1 MSNTV
6 PVPTPGNPSVDPSKL
21 SAEAVIDQLKAM
33 RSQIGGVNPLT
44 AEQRALLKQR
54 LRVQKP
60 PIVNASINVMGVIEI
75 VSQAVGQPLEDVRQ
89 MQIDAVR
96 WDAASDEA
104 RAFLKDLESSNLVRR
119 QRLAFIGTQ
128 AYQIGT
134 QLAKDPANA
143 VLVAHV
149 EEVKR
154 LRSANRRKKA
164 APAPQ
169 TPDSPAPVPPTAP
182 VPAQTTSTQTTPPK
196 A

>member
-6 PVPTPGNPSVDPSKL
+6 PTTTPGNPSMDPSKL
-21 SAEAVIDQLKAM
+21 SPEAVIDQLRAM
-33 RSQIGGVNPLT
+33 RSQIGDVTPLT

-60 PIVNASINVMGVIEI
+60 PIVEASINVMGVIEN
-75 VSQAVGQPLEDVRQ
+75 VSQAIGQPLDDVRL
-89 MQIDAVR
+89 MQTEAIRWEAAADA
-96 WDAASDEA
+96 A
-104 RAFLKDLESSNLVRR
+104 RAFLQGLESANLVRR
-119 QRLAFIGTQ
+119 QRLALIGTQ

-143 VLVAHV
+143 VLVPHV

-154 LRSANRRKKA
+154 LKSANRRKKA

-169 TPDSPAPVPPTAP
+169 TPDTPAPVPATPAP
-182 VPAQTTSTQTTPPK
+182 TTSTQTTPTK

>member
-21 SAEAVIDQLKAM
+21 GPEAVIDQLKAM
-33 RSQIGGVNPLT
+33 RSHIGEMTPLT

-54 LRVQKP
+54 LRIQKP
-60 PIVNASINVMGVIEI
+60 PIVDASINVMGVIEN
-75 VSQAVGQPLEDVRQ
+75 VSQAIGQPLEDVRQ
-89 MQIDAVR
+89 MQIEAILWD
-96 WDAASDEA
+96 DAAEEA

-119 QRLAFIGTQ
+119 QRLALIGTQ

-143 VLVAHV
+143 VLVSRV

-154 LRSANRRKKA
+154 LKTASRRKKA
-164 APAPQ
+164 APVPQ
-169 TPDSPAPVPPTAP
+169 TPDTPAPVPPATP
-182 VPAQTTSTQTTPPK
+182 VPAPTTSTQTTPPK

>member
-1 MSNTV
+1 MRNTV
-6 PVPTPGNPSVDPSKL
+6 LTTTPGNPSTDPSKL
-21 SAEAVIDQLKAM
+21 GPQAVIDQLKAM
-33 RSQIGGVNPLT
+33 RSQIGEMTPLT

-60 PIVNASINVMGVIEI
+60 PIVEASINVMGVVES
-75 VSQAVGQPLEDVRQ
+75 VSQAIGQPLDDVRQ
-89 MQIDAVR
+89 MQIEALLWD
-96 WDAASDEA
+96 DAAEEA
-104 RAFLKDLESSNLVRR
+104 RTFLKDLESSNLVRR
-119 QRLAFIGTQ
+119 QRLALIGTQ

-143 VLVAHV
+143 VLVSRV

-154 LRSANRRKKA
+154 LKSASRRKKA

-169 TPDSPAPVPPTAP
+169 SPDTPSPAP
-182 VPAQTTSTQTTPPK
+182 TTSTQTTPTK